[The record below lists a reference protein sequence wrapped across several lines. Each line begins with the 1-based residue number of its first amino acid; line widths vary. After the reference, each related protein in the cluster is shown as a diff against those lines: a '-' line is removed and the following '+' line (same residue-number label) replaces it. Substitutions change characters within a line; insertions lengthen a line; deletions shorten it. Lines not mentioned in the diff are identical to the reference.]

1 MGYKKPITVSE
12 KYLINAP
19 LPNHGDTYTVVEH
32 KEVIDRTK
40 QMLYASGFKIEE
52 EEYKANLDAK
62 VAQGVYH
69 IKPLSSTDEMIRDEE
84 ELGMMFAWTNSYDKS
99 TTFKCAIGAYVFV
112 CSNGVV
118 SGDMMNFKRKHSG
131 SANFDIGMQI
141 AAQIKNAE
149 THYKKIIKDRN
160 ALKSVDLDHK
170 QQCELLGRLYA
181 SEEIHDT
188 TQLSTVKAEMKKPSY
203 DYTFDSD
210 NAWSFYNHVTHALKK
225 SHPRKWLSSQQNFH
239 DFMVADLL
247 SQNKIVT
254 SEMQEGNVNNIIEMP
269 DNQMVMVFE

>member
-1 MGYKKPITVSE
+1 MLR
-12 KYLINAP
+12 LI
-19 LPNHGDTYTVVEH
+19 
-32 KEVIDRTK
+32 
-40 QMLYASGFKIEE
+40 
-52 EEYKANLDAK
+52 
-62 VAQGVYH
+62 
-69 IKPLSSTDEMIRDEE
+69 IR
-84 ELGMMFAWTNSYDKS
+84 
-99 TTFKCAIGAYVFV
+99 
-112 CSNGVV
+112 
-118 SGDMMNFKRKHSG
+118 R
-131 SANFDIGMQI
+131 
-141 AAQIKNAE
+141 
-149 THYKKIIKDRN
+149 IIKDRN

-181 SEEIHDT
+181 SEEILDT